1 MWFFHLRTSR
11 NDSSNA
17 LKLVF
22 FLLNG
27 KKTNIVPI
35 HEKGDKQTLENYR
48 PVSVL
53 PICGKILERLLFN
66 EIINF
71 FIENKLSSNQ
81 SGFKLRDSCI
91 NKLLCITHEI
101 YQSFD
106 VGREVRASSLIYQK
120 HWIRCAMMVS
130 FRN

>member
-1 MWFFHLRTSR
+1 M
-11 NDSSNA
+11 
-17 LKLVF
+17 F

-27 KKTNIVPI
+27 KKANIVPI

-91 NKLLCITHEI
+91 NKLLSITHEV

-106 VGREVRASSLIYQK
+106 VDAKLERLP
-120 HWIRCAMMVS
+120 
-130 FRN
+130 